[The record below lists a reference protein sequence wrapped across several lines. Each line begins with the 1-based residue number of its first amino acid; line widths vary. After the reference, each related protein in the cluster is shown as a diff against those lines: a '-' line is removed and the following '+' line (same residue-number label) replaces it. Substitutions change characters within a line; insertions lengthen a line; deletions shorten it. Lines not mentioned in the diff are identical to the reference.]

1 MERSNTTYPCRK
13 IIRWWLRL
21 MQLPGPI
28 WPNMGLGRRASV
40 VAAAQAEAPCE
51 RVASQRGKHRM
62 GRGSSCDRWF
72 GRRGDAYPSLRKAGR
87 FGAGSSFAA
96 LDLERGFLCGVRGVG
111 DGGGSVVLVPDF
123 AVFGFMDFRRG
134 AFSPEETD
142 GLFPVS
148 AVRAPSLRPRKFSS
162 VPVPSTSGDAE

>member
-1 MERSNTTYPCRK
+1 
-13 IIRWWLRL
+13 
-21 MQLPGPI
+21 
-28 WPNMGLGRRASV
+28 
-40 VAAAQAEAPCE
+40 
-51 RVASQRGKHRM
+51 M

-148 AVRAPSLRPRKFSS
+148 AVRAPSLRARKFSS
-162 VPVPSTSGDAE
+162 VPVPSTSGEAESALFFAISIAGSVDVGPTPGSPAPRSGFGGAS